1 MSAEN
6 RKPPRDAIPGLRV
19 SGQLCSVFFFSR
31 DVYFCLWPDRSRE
44 RGLFL
49 SSSGYIPGL
58 RTEREADVSPSISL
72 CFSPS
77 LSLSLL
83 SLSAGGITLQ
93 RRRRWWMA
101 MVGLVVGGQRLK
113 VEEPAANGMPHLED
127 RKPAGLRVSVEREP
141 LSHSSFPSLC
151 VLLCARVCLKC
162 VWAAEQ
168 V

>member
-19 SGQLCSVFFFSR
+19 SGQLCSVFFFFAR
-31 DVYFCLWPDRSRE
+31 RLFLFVARSRE
-44 RGLFL
+44 R
-49 SSSGYIPGL
+49 
-58 RTEREADVSPSISL
+58 EACFCLHRGISRGSVPNARLTDVSPSISL
-72 CFSPS
+72 CFS
-77 LSLSLL
+77 LSLPLL